1 MRLQFVY
8 RMALSRGLTAKEAGA
23 EYNMNHQSIAKCKN
37 RYGLPSLIS
46 EYEKSDRKAMTS
58 MSNKELESLIKILE
72 VDGNKTSKEYI
83 YATDERTL
91 RAAKEGKQS

>member
-1 MRLQFVY
+1 
-8 RMALSRGLTAKEAGA
+8 
-23 EYNMNHQSIAKCKN
+23 
-37 RYGLPSLIS
+37 
-46 EYEKSDRKAMTS
+46 